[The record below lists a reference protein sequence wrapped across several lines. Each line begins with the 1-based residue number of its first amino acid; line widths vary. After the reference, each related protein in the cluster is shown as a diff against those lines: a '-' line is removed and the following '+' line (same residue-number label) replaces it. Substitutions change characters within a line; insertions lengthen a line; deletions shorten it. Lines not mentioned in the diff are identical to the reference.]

1 MTKIFETQYITEIDN
16 KISSAF
22 AHEENELP
30 IALTQVDDKNWT
42 LLTTQKIIS
51 NIEGKMQQA
60 PAKNIIKWTWG
71 NFKGYVRE
79 IVTLGRIT
87 FKDDS
92 TLNILIETGSASMIM
107 IYGIR
112 TLTGREIS
120 TADQINKT
128 LSRYQ
133 KRGFLE

>member
-1 MTKIFETQYITEIDN
+1 
-16 KISSAF
+16 
-22 AHEENELP
+22 
-30 IALTQVDDKNWT
+30 
-42 LLTTQKIIS
+42 
-51 NIEGKMQQA
+51 
-60 PAKNIIKWTWG
+60 
-71 NFKGYVRE
+71 
-79 IVTLGRIT
+79 
-87 FKDDS
+87 
-92 TLNILIETGSASMIM
+92 MIM